1 MSKAPFG
8 LEMKVANVVLGDGSR
23 SRPDWVALRDWLKR
37 RRPDIVALQKT
48 GPISEANERALNE
61 IGYAGRFRP
70 SPHPHLGVAVL
81 NRRGLGEPEVL
92 PGLGWEETPRF
103 LAVRIGKL
111 RVCSLYVPW
120 CDPETPRAAWLDR
133 LRDHVDGQRYAAEHS
148 LLCGDFNVSKID
160 SGNGP
165 TVRSLRGIK
174 DLGFADLYRE
184 RHPDLKSAPGHT
196 RRHGKKHASRLHL
209 ILASTRL
216 TQHVASACVDVE
228 SRPWPRKDAPPVVV
242 DLDL

>member
-1 MSKAPFG
+1 MKA
-8 LEMKVANVVLGDGSR
+8 ANIVLGDSPL

-48 GPISEANERALNE
+48 GPVSETDERDLYE
-61 IGYAGRFRP
+61 IGYNGRFLP

-81 NRRGLGEPEVL
+81 NRRGLGEPEAL
-92 PGLGWEETPRF
+92 PGLGWEEAPRF

-111 RVCSLYVPW
+111 TVCSVYVPW
-120 CDPETPRAAWLDR
+120 CRPETPRAAWLDG
-133 LRDHVDGQRYAAEHS
+133 LRDHVDEQCYAAEHC
-148 LLCGDFNVSKID
+148 LLCGDFNVWKID

-165 TVRSLRGIK
+165 TVRALRRIE
-174 DLGFADLYRE
+174 DLGFADLYRK
-184 RHPDLKSAPGHT
+184 RHPNPESAPGHT
-196 RRHGKKHASRLHL
+196 RRHGRKDGSRLHL
-209 ILASTRL
+209 VLASRRL
-216 TQHVASACVDVE
+216 AQHVASACVDVE